1 MRILIIE
8 DETKIAGY
16 LVQGLTESGYQAQ
29 CVDRGLDGLELLK
42 KQPFDLVILDVMLPD
57 IDGWTVLKILRQF
70 SEIPVIFLTAKDQ
83 IVDRVKGLEL
93 GADDYLA
100 KPFSYVE
107 LLARIK
113 SLFRRQHIHLE
124 NTLMIADL
132 QLNLLEHNAI
142 RAGQVIELS
151 KKEFDLLRFLLQ
163 HRDQIISRRQIAS
176 EVWRINFDTD
186 TNFIDVA
193 IRRLR
198 QKVDD
203 MSELKLIHTIRGLGY
218 KLSKESV

>member
-16 LVQGLTESGYQAQ
+16 LVQGLIESGYQAQ
-29 CVDRGLDGLELLK
+29 YVNHGLEGLELLK
-42 KQPFDLVILDVMLPD
+42 KKRFDLVILDVMLPD
-57 IDGWTVLKILRQF
+57 IDGWTVLQILRQF
-70 SEIPVIFLTAKDQ
+70 SQVPVIFLTAKDQ
-83 IVDRVKGLEL
+83 IMDRVKGLEL

-113 SLFRRQHIHLE
+113 SLFRRQQVQMSNIL
-124 NTLMIADL
+124 TLADL
-132 QLNLLEHNAI
+132 QLDLTQHKVL
-142 RAGQVIELS
+142 RANQLIELS
-151 KKEFDLLRFLLQ
+151 KKEFDLLRFLMQ
-163 HRDQIISRRQIAS
+163 HHNQIISRRQIAS

-203 MSELKLIHTIRGLGY
+203 ISELKLIHTIRGLGY
-218 KLSKESV
+218 KLSEEIV

>member
-16 LVQGLTESGYQAQ
+16 LVQGLIESGYQAQ
-29 CVDRGLDGLELLK
+29 YVNHGLEGLELLK
-42 KQPFDLVILDVMLPD
+42 KKRFDLVILDVMLPD
-57 IDGWTVLKILRQF
+57 IDGWTVLQILRQF
-70 SEIPVIFLTAKDQ
+70 SQVPVIFLTAKDQ
-83 IVDRVKGLEL
+83 IMDRVKGLEL

-113 SLFRRQHIHLE
+113 SLFRRQQVQMGNIL
-124 NTLMIADL
+124 TLADL
-132 QLNLLEHNAI
+132 QLDLTQHKVL
-142 RAGQVIELS
+142 RANQLIELS
-151 KKEFDLLRFLLQ
+151 KKEFDLLRFLMQ
-163 HRDQIISRRQIAS
+163 HHNQIISRRQIAS

-198 QKVDD
+198 KKVDD
-203 MSELKLIHTIRGLGY
+203 ISELKLIHTIRGLGY
-218 KLSKESV
+218 KLSEEIV

>member
-16 LVQGLTESGYQAQ
+16 LVQGLIESGYQAQ
-29 CVDRGLDGLELLK
+29 YVNHGIEGLEILK
-42 KQPFDLVILDVMLPD
+42 KKRFDLVILDVMLPD
-57 IDGWTVLKILRQF
+57 IDGWTVLQILRQF
-70 SEIPVIFLTAKDQ
+70 SQVPVIFLTAKDQ
-83 IVDRVKGLEL
+83 IMDRVKGLEL

-113 SLFRRQHIHLE
+113 SLFRRQQVQMGNIL
-124 NTLMIADL
+124 TLADL
-132 QLNLLEHNAI
+132 QLDLTQHKVL
-142 RAGQVIELS
+142 RANQLIELS
-151 KKEFDLLRFLLQ
+151 KKEFDLLRFLMQ
-163 HRDQIISRRQIAS
+163 HHNQIISRRQIAS

-203 MSELKLIHTIRGLGY
+203 ISELKLIHTIRGLGY
-218 KLSKESV
+218 KLSEEIV

>member
-1 MRILIIE
+1 MRILFIE

-16 LVQGLTESGYQAQ
+16 LVQGLIESGYQAQ
-29 CVDRGLDGLELLK
+29 YVNHGLEGLELLK
-42 KQPFDLVILDVMLPD
+42 KKRFDLVILDVMLPD
-57 IDGWTVLKILRQF
+57 IDGWTVLQILRQF
-70 SEIPVIFLTAKDQ
+70 SQVPVIFLTAKDQ
-83 IVDRVKGLEL
+83 IMDRVKGLEL

-113 SLFRRQHIHLE
+113 SLFRRQQVQMGNIL
-124 NTLMIADL
+124 TLADL
-132 QLNLLEHNAI
+132 QLDLTQHKVL
-142 RAGQVIELS
+142 RANQLIELS
-151 KKEFDLLRFLLQ
+151 KKEFDLLRFLMQ
-163 HRDQIISRRQIAS
+163 HHNQIISRRQIAS

-203 MSELKLIHTIRGLGY
+203 ISELKLIHTIRGLGY
-218 KLSKESV
+218 KLSEEIV